1 MHIINKNLLQNQN
14 GFTAAHH
21 CLRSLLESMVE
32 LKDIMELSESDESG
46 SSSTSNSD
54 SGFSSE
60 DDSLDE
66 TRSEPVAATQEETE
80 GEFLERQAQTA
91 RDLQAEACEEAE
103 NGQNED
109 GHELALGPQL
119 NHSTPTRETLPK
131 LYFAQPTCNI
141 HSILLP
147 ITPSRQRETVSC
159 TLAPHASSRMNAS

>member
-1 MHIINKNLLQNQN
+1 MVHIINKNLLQNQN

-109 GHELALGPQL
+109 GHELALGVLGLVDFEKEVLAFLKEHGKELSSKRPL
-119 NHSTPTRETLPK
+119 SR
-131 LYFAQPTCNI
+131 
-141 HSILLP
+141 ILLARFRDRYP
-147 ITPSRQRETVSC
+147 KSKGY
-159 TLAPHASSRMNAS
+159 L